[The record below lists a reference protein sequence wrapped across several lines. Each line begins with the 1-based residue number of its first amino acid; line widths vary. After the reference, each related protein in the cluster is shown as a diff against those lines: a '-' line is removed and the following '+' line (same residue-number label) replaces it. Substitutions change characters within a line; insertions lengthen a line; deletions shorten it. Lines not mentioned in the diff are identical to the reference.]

1 MNEARQR
8 LVEDAQRTIAAGSKS
23 FRFASQIFDLKTRER
38 SWLLYS
44 WCRACDDVTDG
55 QTLGH
60 DAQAPDRPEERLAFL
75 RANTDKALGGQPT
88 GLVPFDALAT
98 VAAEVAIPTDL
109 PHDHLAGFARDAAGW
124 SPANEQELLS
134 YCYQVAGAV
143 GVMMAHVM
151 GVPAANRDTLDRA
164 SDLGIAF
171 QLANIAR
178 DIVDDAKVGRIYL
191 PADWLAE
198 KRLTGADLADPTHRR
213 AIADLT
219 ERLAALAERYRR
231 SSKVGA
237 ARLPF
242 RSRWAVLSAAG
253 IYGEVATRAVSLGP
267 RAWDRRISISKA
279 EKFALVIEAFGE
291 ALMRA
296 PKVSREGLWTREWP
310 ISGAVADAR
319 RRSPQARPSTARRG
333 ARK

>member
-1 MNEARQR
+1 MSKDRDH
-8 LVEDAQRTIAAGSKS
+8 LVEESGKAIAAGSKS
-23 FRFASQIFDLKTRER
+23 FRFASQIFDLETRER
-38 SWLLYS
+38 SWLLYG
-44 WCRACDDVTDG
+44 WCRACDDITDG

-60 DAQAPDRPEERLAFL
+60 DAATPDNPAERIAFIRKQTDAALAG
-75 RANTDKALGGQPT
+75 KPT
-88 GLVPFDALAT
+88 GLAPFDALAL
-98 VAAEVAIPTDL
+98 VAAETGIPADL

-151 GVPAANRDTLDRA
+151 GVDPRDRDTLDRA

-178 DIVDDAKVGRIYL
+178 DIIDDARVGRTYL
-191 PADWLAE
+191 PANWLAE
-198 KRLTGADLADPTHRR
+198 EELTGADLTDPAHRP
-213 AIADLT
+213 
-219 ERLAALAERYRR
+219 ALARLTRRLGDLAETYRR

-253 IYGEVATRAVSLGP
+253 IYGEVATRAVTLGS

-279 EKFALVIEAFGE
+279 EKFALVIEAFWEG
-291 ALMRA
+291 LMPA
-296 PKVSREGLWTREWP
+296 PKVSREGLWTRP
-310 ISGAVADAR
+310 AASA
-319 RRSPQARPSTARRG
+319 PARPRS
-333 ARK
+333 RKAAPSVPRPAGHRESRS

>member
-1 MNEARQR
+1 MNEQRER

-23 FRFASQIFDLKTRER
+23 FRFASQIFDLATRER
-38 SWLLYS
+38 SWLLYA
-44 WCRACDDVTDG
+44 WCRACDDITDG

-60 DAQAPDRPEERLAFL
+60 DARTPADPLARIVFL
-75 RANTDKALGGQPT
+75 RDRTNAALAGEPT

-98 VAAEVAIPTDL
+98 VAAETHIPADL

-124 SPANEQELLS
+124 TPASEHDLLS

-151 GVPAANRDTLDRA
+151 GVGPSDRDTLDRA

-178 DIVDDAKVGRIYL
+178 DIVDDARVGRSYI
-191 PADWLAE
+191 PAEWAPGLDPLDRAQRP
-198 KRLTGADLADPTHRR
+198 RLVEVAR
-213 AIADLT
+213 
-219 ERLAALAERYRR
+219 RLAALAHRYRR

-242 RSRWAVLSAAG
+242 RSRWAVLSAAA
-253 IYGEVATRAVSLGP
+253 IYGRVATRAVKLGS
-267 RAWDRRISISKA
+267 RAWDQRISISKV
-279 EKFALVIEAFGE
+279 EKFILVARAFVE
-291 ALMRA
+291 ALLPVRN
-296 PKVSREGLWTREWP
+296 VSRDGLWTRPHSAHPEP
-310 ISGAVADAR
+310 LEG
-319 RRSPQARPSTARRG
+319 SPSASNPSTS
-333 ARK
+333 

>member
-1 MNEARQR
+1 MITDREE
-8 LVEDAQRTIAAGSKS
+8 LVEEAAKVIAHGSKS
-23 FRFASQIFDLKTRER
+23 FRFASQIFDRETRER
-38 SWLLYS
+38 SWLLYA

-60 DAQAPDRPEERLAFL
+60 NAVTPKDPKERIAFL
-75 RANTDKALGGQPT
+75 KQKTAAALAGKSTGFAAFDAF
-88 GLVPFDALAT
+88 GLVAK
-98 VAAEVAIPTDL
+98 ECAIPADL
-109 PHDHLAGFARDAAGW
+109 AADHLAGFARDAGGW
-124 SPANEQELLS
+124 RPANQEELLS

-151 GVPAANRDTLDRA
+151 GVDASDRDTLDRA
-164 SDLGIAF
+164 ADLGIAF

-178 DIVDDAKVGRIYL
+178 DIVEDAKVGRTYL
-191 PADWLAE
+191 PADWQAADGLD
-198 KRLTGADLADPTHRR
+198 GADLANPANRQ
-213 AIADLT
+213 ALT
-219 ERLAALAERYRR
+219 RITQRLATLAEDYRR

-237 ARLPF
+237 ARLPI

-253 IYGEVATRAVSLGP
+253 IYGEVATRAVTLGP

-291 ALMRA
+291 ALWPPR
-296 PKVSREGLWTREWP
+296 KISRDGLWTRP
-310 ISGAVADAR
+310 SAPALQKG
-319 RRSPQARPSTARRG
+319 RSTKARPSAARPA

>member
-1 MNEARQR
+1 MTDRVH
-8 LVEDAQRTIAAGSKS
+8 LVEEAAKVIAHGSKS

-38 SWLLYS
+38 SWLLYA

-60 DAQAPDRPEERLAFL
+60 DAVTPLDPKKRIAFL
-75 RANTDKALGGQPT
+75 KEKTAAALAGKTT
-88 GLVPFDALAT
+88 GLAAFDAFGL
-98 VAAEVAIPTDL
+98 VAGECAIPAEL
-109 PHDHLAGFARDAAGW
+109 ASDHLAGFARDAGGW
-124 SPANEQELLS
+124 SPANVEELLS

-151 GVPAANRDTLDRA
+151 GVNPSERDTLDRA
-164 SDLGIAF
+164 ADLGMAF

-178 DIVDDAKVGRIYL
+178 DIVEDAKVGRTYL
-191 PADWLAE
+191 PADWLAAE
-198 KRLTGADLADPTHRR
+198 GLAGADLADPAHRPALAR
-213 AIADLT
+213 IT
-219 ERLAALAERYRR
+219 RRLGALAEDYLR

-253 IYGEVATRAVSLGP
+253 IYGEVATRAVTLGP
-267 RAWDRRISISKA
+267 RAWDRRIHISKA

-291 ALMRA
+291 ALWPARNI
-296 PKVSREGLWTREWP
+296 SREGLWTRPSEP
-310 ISGAVADAR
+310 APRKAR
-319 RRSPQARPSTARRG
+319 SKKAAPSTVRPAGRR
-333 ARK
+333 

>member
-1 MNEARQR
+1 MTDRAH
-8 LVEDAQRTIAAGSKS
+8 LVEYAAKVIAHGSKS

-38 SWLLYS
+38 SWLLYA

-60 DAQAPDRPEERLAFL
+60 NAVTPQDPKKRIAFL
-75 RANTDKALGGQPT
+75 KEKTATALAGKTT
-88 GLVPFDALAT
+88 GLAAFDAFGL
-98 VAAEVAIPTDL
+98 VARECAIPAGL
-109 PHDHLAGFARDAAGW
+109 ASDHLAGFARDASGW
-124 SPANEQELLS
+124 RPANEEELLS

-151 GVPAANRDTLDRA
+151 GVDPSDTDTLDRA
-164 SDLGIAF
+164 ADLGIAF

-178 DIVDDAKVGRIYL
+178 DIVEDAKVGRTYL
-191 PADWLAE
+191 PANWLAAE
-198 KRLTGADLADPTHRR
+198 GTAGADLADPAHRQALAR
-213 AIADLT
+213 ITL
-219 ERLAALAERYRR
+219 RLAALAEDYRR

-253 IYGEVATRAVSLGP
+253 IYGEVATRAVTLGP

-291 ALMRA
+291 AFWR
-296 PKVSREGLWTREWP
+296 PRTVSREALWTRP
-310 ISGAVADAR
+310 LAPALRKAR
-319 RRSPQARPSTARRG
+319 STKARPSAARRAG
-333 ARK
+333 RR